1 MISKEMMETD
11 LSIMDKTIQREL
23 LKQLLEE
30 QNEDPY
36 LSEELIA
43 FVKRRIKKIEQ
54 ETKS

>member
-30 QNEDPY
+30 QTEDPY

-43 FVKRRIKKIEQ
+43 FVKRRIK
-54 ETKS
+54 